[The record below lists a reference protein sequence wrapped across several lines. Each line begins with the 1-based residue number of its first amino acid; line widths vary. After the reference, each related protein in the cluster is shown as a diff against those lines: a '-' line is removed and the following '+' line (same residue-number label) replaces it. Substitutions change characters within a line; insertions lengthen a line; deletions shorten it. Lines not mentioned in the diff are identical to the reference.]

1 MSESLQLTGAPIT
14 INQDDGSTK
23 VYDTGLLTPEVQQ
36 AVNMLAFTN
45 QLRQVLD
52 AASQLFSNV
61 VSNNLTDEAM
71 VKETV
76 PEAEVEVVE
85 ETEMETVRSRNEEG
99 QFLADDKSTPDVNE
113 AYIKREKKK
122 AK

>member
-1 MSESLQLTGAPIT
+1 MTEAPQLTGSPIT

-52 AASQLFSNV
+52 ASSQLFSNV
-61 VSNNLTDEAM
+61 VTNNLTDEAM
-71 VKETV
+71 VEEIV
-76 PEAEVEVVE
+76 PEVEAEAVE
-85 ETEMETVRSRNEEG
+85 EDNAKT
-99 QFLADDKSTPDVNE
+99 
-113 AYIKREKKK
+113 KK